1 MFRPKSLQ
9 QRLAVFMLFPV
20 AVLLI
25 GMGFVG
31 FIYARNNLHAQWRE
45 AAILKLQRAA
55 HSVDMRLSRTKEWIQ
70 VLDVAGES
78 QNPDLIYSWIVDK
91 IENVEG
97 VSRVS
102 LTWSDKKTEPTGA
115 SSTTGETGHMDGR
128 MGKMVGMTGKVGER
142 NRMIMRRFHRARL
155 RDITP
160 PRYDSL
166 IEHKTVSLISDLI
179 DKNGQTIGRF
189 EVILRFDH
197 LIANIIETGWWQSNK
212 AFLIDDDGNILSSTL
227 SEERRVLADNNDP
240 VELETLNALK
250 SKSYGTVHGP
260 GHPPAEV
267 SGFYKLQEA
276 PWSLVMIAPGEKI
289 LSPIVRFRLYYL
301 IIGAAFIVLILLLI
315 KLVTSR
321 TVSSIKDISRAAD
334 RIAHGDFDK
343 PLSVK
348 TQDEVGE
355 LTHSFNTMMFQL
367 RDRIRIKQALD
378 VAMEVQQ
385 NLLPLEMPKIPGL
398 DIAGRSI
405 YCDETGGDF
414 YDFLKIRRQHSEC
427 LGIAVGDVSGH
438 GISAALLM
446 ATIRA
451 FIKSSITTRVGIADG
466 ITSVNRLMTQDMR
479 DTGQFVTLFYVEI
492 SPSEKTLR
500 WVRAG
505 HDPAIFYDPNRDK
518 FEELR
523 GEGIAL
529 GIDPDF
535 KFQENIIERV
545 SEGQI
550 LLVGTD
556 GLWEAQNQKGEMFGK
571 QRLKALV
578 RQHSQSSSGAI
589 LKVIVNSVKKFQDSV
604 KQEDDITLLVIKII
618 E

>member
-9 QRLAVFMLFPV
+9 QRLAIFMLFPV

-45 AAILKLQRAA
+45 AAVLKLQRAA
-55 HSVDMRLSRTKEWIQ
+55 HSVDMRLSHFKEWIQ
-70 VLDVAGES
+70 VLDMTGES
-78 QNPDLIYSWIVDK
+78 QNPDLIYSRIVDK

-97 VSRVS
+97 VSRVT
-102 LTWSDKKTEPTGA
+102 LTWFDKKTEPTGT
-115 SSTTGETGHMDGR
+115 SDTTGETGRMDGR
-128 MGKMVGMTGKVGER
+128 MGQMAGTTGNVGER
-142 NRMIMRRFHRARL
+142 HRMIMRRFHRARL
-155 RDITP
+155 RSITP

-166 IEHKTVSLISDLI
+166 IEHKTVSLISDLS

-189 EVILRFDH
+189 EVILRFDN
-197 LIANIIETGWWQSNK
+197 LIADIIETGWWQSNK
-212 AFLIDDDGNILSSTL
+212 AFLIDDDGNILSSTV
-227 SEERRVLADNNDP
+227 SEERKVLADNNDP
-240 VELETLNALK
+240 VELQTLNALK

-301 IIGAAFIVLILLLI
+301 ITGAAFIVLILLLI
-315 KLVTSR
+315 KLVTGR
-321 TVSSIKDISRAAD
+321 TVSSIKDISRAAA
-334 RIAHGDFDK
+334 RIADGDFDK

-355 LTHSFNTMMFQL
+355 LTQSFNTMMSQL
-367 RDRIRIKQALD
+367 EDRIRIKQALD

-398 DIAGRSI
+398 DIAGKSI

-414 YDFLKIRRQHSEC
+414 YDFLEMRRQYSKC

-451 FIKSSITTRVGIADG
+451 FIKSSITTRVGIADS
-466 ITSVNRLMTQDMR
+466 ITRVNRLITQDMR
-479 DTGQFVTLFYVEI
+479 DTGQFVTLFYLEI
-492 SPSEKTLR
+492 SPDEKALR

-505 HDPAIFYDPNRDK
+505 HDPALLYDPDIDK
-518 FEELR
+518 FKELK
-523 GEGIAL
+523 GKGIAL
-529 GIDPDF
+529 GIDPDS
-535 KFQENIIERV
+535 KYQENIVRGL
-545 SEGQI
+545 SKGQI
-550 LLVGTD
+550 LLIGTD
-556 GLWEAQNQKGEMFGK
+556 GLWEAQNIMGKMFGK
-571 QRLKALV
+571 ERLMDLIRQNAASSSDGILKA
-578 RQHSQSSSGAI
+578 I
-589 LKVIVNSVKKFQDSV
+589 INSIKKFQDSV

>member
-1 MFRPKSLQ
+1 
-9 QRLAVFMLFPV
+9 
-20 AVLLI
+20 
-25 GMGFVG
+25 MG
-31 FIYARNNLHAQWRE
+31 Q
-45 AAILKLQRAA
+45 
-55 HSVDMRLSRTKEWIQ
+55 
-70 VLDVAGES
+70 
-78 QNPDLIYSWIVDK
+78 
-91 IENVEG
+91 
-97 VSRVS
+97 
-102 LTWSDKKTEPTGA
+102 
-115 SSTTGETGHMDGR
+115 
-128 MGKMVGMTGKVGER
+128 MVGMPGNVGER
-142 NRMIMRRFHRARL
+142 FRMIMRRFHRARL
-155 RDITP
+155 RGVAP

-197 LIANIIETGWWQSNK
+197 LIADIIETGWWQSNK
-212 AFLIDDDGNILSSTL
+212 AFLIDDDGNILSSTV
-227 SEERRVLADNNDP
+227 SEKRKVLADNNDA
-240 VELETLNALK
+240 VELQTLNALK
-250 SKSYGTVHGP
+250 SKLYGTVHGP

-301 IIGAAFIVLILLLI
+301 IIGSAFIVLILLLI
-315 KLVTSR
+315 KLVTGR

-355 LTHSFNTMMFQL
+355 LTHSFNTMMSQL
-367 RDRIRIKQALD
+367 KDRIRIKQALD
-378 VAMEVQQ
+378 VAVEVQQ
-385 NLLPLEMPKIPGL
+385 NLLPYAMPKITGL

-414 YDFLKIRRQHSEC
+414 YDFLEMRRQHLEC

-451 FIKSSITTRVGIADG
+451 FIKSSITTRVGIADS

-479 DTGQFVTLFYVEI
+479 DTGQFVTLFYLEI
-492 SPSEKTLR
+492 SPDDKALR

-505 HDPAIFYDPNRDK
+505 HDPALLYDPDIDK
-518 FEELR
+518 FKELK

-529 GIDPDF
+529 GIDPDS
-535 KFQENIIERV
+535 KYQENIVRGL
-545 SEGQI
+545 SKGQV
-550 LLVGTD
+550 LLIGTD
-556 GLWEAQNQKGEMFGK
+556 GLWEAQNIMGKMFGK
-571 QRLKALV
+571 ERLMDLI
-578 RQHSQSSSGAI
+578 RQNAASSSNEI
-589 LKVIVNSVKKFQDSV
+589 LASIINSIKAFQDSV